1 LVLKKPSFEK
11 RRSRPADARAPRND
25 TRQGVKTASAQANF
39 TMQAH
44 RSFADISPRKFVELC
59 LSENERRLEPYD
71 ERLLRPSFVPAI
83 AKAALS
89 AMPRGAAAAGSA

>member
-1 LVLKKPSFEK
+1 
-11 RRSRPADARAPRND
+11 
-25 TRQGVKTASAQANF
+25 
-39 TMQAH
+39 MQAH